1 MRPKLAAEY
10 VRYINLAFVN
20 EFGLLSVELELA
32 PVSSQFLNSVFL
44 TLVTSVVVCIVSS
57 LWN

>member
-1 MRPKLAAEY
+1 MLD
-10 VRYINLAFVN
+10 INLGFVM
-20 EFGLLSVELELA
+20 EFGLLSVELLLA

-44 TLVTSVVVCIVSS
+44 TLITSGVVGIVSS